1 MTPPVS
7 DRRPI
12 PPSSISVQRYF
23 EVSLLLTLTTAFVTL
38 AATRKLDSVSVLV
51 LALALGAKL
60 WSYARDADWLL
71 SPRAVNRLAVAY
83 IAVYLLEVFVFSSG
97 SGFVD
102 RMLTATIHLV
112 LFTTVVKVF
121 SARTYR
127 DYAYLAALSF
137 LMMLAGAILTV
148 STNYLA
154 GLALYVLFATSTFIS
169 YEVKRS
175 GEAARQP
182 SASAARPRRGVA
194 TTGVKLG
201 VRTRRGAFER
211 ALALT
216 TLSLALGIAVMATVL
231 FFVIPRY
238 RTGYLSGLGM
248 EPQNLTGFSDQVN
261 LGDIGRVKRS
271 SVVVMRV
278 MVEGNPRQFEGI
290 KWRGLGLTHFDGRH
304 WYTGSVAI
312 FQLSPVAPEHFAIP
326 PAEGWQRRPQRLLR
340 YRVFLSPVA
349 TDVLFAA
356 ATPRELTGPLR
367 FVAVDQ
373 TGSLHGFRPAMP
385 LNYEVVSATGLPA
398 PADLRGASTDYPR
411 EVRELYLELPQLDP
425 RIAALARSITA
436 HAADNY
442 DRALA
447 LENYLRHNFTYTL
460 DPAGIRAEDPVPSFL
475 FESKQG
481 YCEYFAAAMALML
494 RTLEIPSRLVNGFQ
508 TGTYNRVGGDFVV
521 RARDAH
527 TWVEAYFPAYGWIPF
542 DPTPADPNAL
552 SSEGLFDDYL
562 DALSLFWNEWVINYD
577 FAHQAQLAGQLER
590 DSRSWHHTMSSRFDR
605 LTSEGARFAA
615 GVESRL
621 VSHKLLVFVITLTFM
636 TALMFLE
643 GSLSLDELRFL
654 WRWRFQARSDAAG
667 HQDATLAYGQFLAVV
682 RRKGFRKSASET
694 PQAFARRLTGLPWAA
709 DAQEFTRLYNALRF
723 GNATL
728 PLGDL
733 RRTLETI
740 SAGGQ

>member
-1 MTPPVS
+1 MTPPVN
-7 DRRPI
+7 DLRPV
-12 PPSSISVQRYF
+12 PPSRLSVQRYF
-23 EVSLLLTLTTAFVTL
+23 EVSLLLMLATAFVTL
-38 AATRKLDSVSVLV
+38 AATRKLDAVSVLG
-51 LALALGAKL
+51 LSLALGAKL

-83 IAVYLLEVFVFSSG
+83 IAVYLLDVFIFSSG

-112 LFTTVVKVF
+112 LFTTVIKVF

-127 DYAYLAALSF
+127 DYGYLAALSF

-175 GEAARQP
+175 SEAARQS
-182 SASAARPRRGVA
+182 SASAAPPRRGGA
-194 TTGVKLG
+194 TTGVKPG
-201 VRTRRGAFER
+201 VRTRGAFER
-211 ALALT
+211 ALAAT
-216 TLSLALGIAVMATVL
+216 TLGLALAIAVMATVL

-238 RTGYLSGLGM
+238 RTGYLSGLEM
-248 EPQNLTGFSDQVN
+248 EPQSLTGFSDQVN

-278 MVEGNPRQFEGI
+278 VVEGNPRPFEGI

-304 WYTGSVAI
+304 WYTGRVAI
-312 FQLSPVAPEHFAIP
+312 VQLSPLAPEHFAIP
-326 PAEGWQRRPQRLLR
+326 PAEGWQRRAQRLLR
-340 YRVFLSPVA
+340 YRVLLSPVA

-356 ATPRELTGPLR
+356 TTPRELTGPLR
-367 FVAVDQ
+367 WVAVDQ
-373 TGSLHGFRPAMP
+373 TGSLHGLRPAMP

-398 PADLRGASTDYPR
+398 PADLRRASTDYPR

-425 RIAALARSITA
+425 RIAALARSMTA
-436 HAADNY
+436 HSDNNY

-447 LENYLRHNFTYTL
+447 LESYLRHNFTYTL
-460 DPAGIRAEDPVPSFL
+460 DPAGIRAEDPVASFL

-481 YCEYFAAAMALML
+481 YCEYFAAAMAVML

-542 DPTPADPNAL
+542 DPTPADPNAR

-590 DSRSWHHTMSSRFDR
+590 GSRSWHHTMSSRFDR
-605 LTSEGARFAA
+605 LETEGARFAA
-615 GVESRL
+615 GLESRL
-621 VSHKLLVFVITLTFM
+621 VSHKLFVFAITLTFM

-643 GSLSLDELRFL
+643 GGLSLDELRFL
-654 WRWRFQARSDAAG
+654 WRWRFPARSDAAG
-667 HQDATLAYGQFLAVV
+667 HQDATLAYRQFLAIV

-709 DAQEFTRLYNALRF
+709 DAEEFTRLYNALRF

-728 PLGDL
+728 PLVDL
-733 RRTLETI
+733 RSVLETI
-740 SAGGQ
+740 SNDGK